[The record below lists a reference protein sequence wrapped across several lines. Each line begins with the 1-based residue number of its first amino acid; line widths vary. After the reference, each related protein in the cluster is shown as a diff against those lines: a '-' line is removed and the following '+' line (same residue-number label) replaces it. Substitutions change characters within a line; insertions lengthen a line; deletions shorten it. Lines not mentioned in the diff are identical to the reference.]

1 MRENQQQ
8 LFCLEEELFHTAL
21 LGLLEL
27 EGRQLMREN
36 QQLQSQS
43 QHDGSAAR
51 LRKLEKQA
59 RRRQTLRLGCQK
71 VQKAVKPV
79 IVHAAVIFLVLSMS
93 AGALLWASADAREI
107 LYTLVITQYE
117 RYTEINYRRQM
128 QSPRPEEELKYIDAG
143 ASFMPTYLP
152 EGLEMGS
159 TEQGRYSYAVTYEN
173 PKDPAQWIVFR
184 QVTAAQQLVIQVDT
198 ENADSVR
205 WLPIGQSEAMVVVK
219 DGCTQVVWRVGD
231 VFLSVVAEQI
241 PQEEAL
247 AFAYGISEI

>member
-1 MRENQQQ
+1 MSAFIFKP
-8 LFCLEEELFHTAL
+8 LAVL
-21 LGLLEL
+21 L
-27 EGRQLMREN
+27 N
-36 QQLQSQS
+36 
-43 QHDGSAAR
+43 
-51 LRKLEKQA
+51 
-59 RRRQTLRLGCQK
+59 
-71 VQKAVKPV
+71 
-79 IVHAAVIFLVLSMS
+79 VLSRLMAKVTGS
-93 AGALLWASADAREI
+93 DKQDKPSV
-107 LYTLVITQYE
+107 T
-117 RYTEINYRRQM
+117 
-128 QSPRPEEELKYIDAG
+128 EEELKYIDAG